1 MINNA
6 LKHSKNGLIIFD
18 FDDTLCPTEE
28 LGFHLENQ
36 SAQELGFAPQDRL
49 IHKQTWGRPLPEVA
63 PIRFPGIDVDAF
75 MERVSENMQRFSKQG
90 TFDVISDDTLAMLSD
105 LERAGMKTAVLT
117 SRIGKEVGH
126 LIDGTHPVS
135 KYISMD
141 KFFYRETTVHGKPD
155 PRVFK
160 EITDK
165 LGCDI
170 EHAVYVGDSPSDGVC
185 AKLGGLSFIAT
196 LESGLRE
203 KTDFIPGTVDVFI
216 DRLGDIPQ
224 ALDSVARKRKVGEA
238 LKRTDVELVL
248 RVAGETISVP
258 HDYFMEKFPE
268 VKMVVE
274 ALAKQHKK

>member
-6 LKHSKNGLIIFD
+6 LKHSKSGLVIFD

-36 SAQELGFAPQDRL
+36 SAQELGFSPQDRL

-90 TFDVISDDTLAMLSD
+90 TFDVIGDDALSMLSD
-105 LERAGMKTAVLT
+105 LEQAGMKTAVLT

-126 LIDGTHPVS
+126 LIDGVHPLS
-135 KYISMD
+135 RRIPAER
-141 KFFYRETTVHGKPD
+141 FFYRETTVHGKPD

-160 EITDK
+160 EIIDK

-196 LESGLRE
+196 LESGLRA
-203 KTDFIPGTVDVFI
+203 KTDFISGTVDVFI
-216 DRLGDIPQ
+216 DRLSDMPQ
-224 ALDSVARKRKVGEA
+224 ALDVVARKRKAGEA
-238 LKRTDVELVL
+238 LQHKDVELVL
-248 RVAGETISVP
+248 KVAGETISVP
-258 HDYFMEKFPE
+258 HDYFIEKFPE

-274 ALAKQHKK
+274 AITKQHKK